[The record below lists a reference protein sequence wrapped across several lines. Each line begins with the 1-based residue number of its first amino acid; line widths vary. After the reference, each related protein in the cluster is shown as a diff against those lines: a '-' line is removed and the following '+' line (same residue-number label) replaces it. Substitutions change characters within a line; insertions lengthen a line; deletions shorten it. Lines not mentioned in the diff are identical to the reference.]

1 MLWRA
6 LLIGLAALVAAPVV
20 FGIVALERE
29 PAIEAATVPDAGA
42 ARRTRELFR
51 EFRALTETDA
61 PASAMRIT
69 EDDLD
74 GAIAFAARAVPG
86 LRGDAELTPAALLLT
101 LSWRSPALLGGR
113 WLNLRASVAPSTGGI
128 DLAALSVGPIALP
141 ARLVLPTA
149 AMILDLGLG
158 DGLGTVAVNSIDRLM
173 IEDDAVVIGV
183 AMTYAQRKLLAL
195 RAKGAVRAAAFSS
208 SVEDVRRYYQALQ
221 HADAPPGQQSLM
233 PYLRL
238 TIDGAASA
246 EGPPLREMQAALFA
260 LAIFCGD
267 VRFQNLTGDVVPER
281 RRSDPTACADV
292 RLGGRIDLRRHFVIS
307 AALHAASDE
316 GPAFVMGEM
325 KELLDSGRGGSGF
338 SFDDLAADR
347 AGIRFGARLLSADPA
362 AWRDMSAA
370 LTSEDAVFPDMD
382 SLPSGLSQAEFLR
395 RFGEVDSAPYLAMLE
410 KIDARIARLVFHS
423 SAERATH

>member
-20 FGIVALERE
+20 FAIAALERD
-29 PAIEAATVPDAGA
+29 PAVGAPMSPDADA

-51 EFRALTETDA
+51 EFRDLTEADA
-61 PASAMRIT
+61 SAPAMRIS

-74 GAIAFAARAVPG
+74 GAIAFAARALPG
-86 LRGDAELTPAALLLT
+86 LRGDAEVTPEALLLT

-113 WLNLRASVAPSTGGI
+113 WLNLRASVAPSAEGI

-149 AMILDLGLG
+149 ATILDLGLG
-158 DGLGTVAVNSIDRLM
+158 DGLGTVAVNSIDRLT

-208 SVEDVRRYYQALQ
+208 SVEDVRRYYRALQ
-221 HADAPPGQQSLM
+221 HADAPAGQQSLL

-238 TIDGAASA
+238 TIDKAAAA
-246 EGPPLREMQAALFA
+246 EGAPGREMQAALFA

-267 VRFQNLTGDVVPER
+267 VRFQNLTGDVVPEG
-281 RRSDPTACADV
+281 RRSDATACADV

-347 AGIRFGARLLSADPA
+347 AGIRFAARLLGADRA

-370 LTSEDAVFPDMD
+370 LTSEDVVFPDIEA
-382 SLPSGLSQAEFLR
+382 LPSGLTQAEFLR
-395 RFGEVDSAPYLAMLE
+395 RFGAVDSAPYVAMLD
-410 KIDARIARLVFHS
+410 KIDARIARLAFHK
-423 SAERATH
+423 SAEPETH